1 MGGGPPVPLREV
13 ETRNKIHPDH
23 PHSPT
28 PSLATVPK
36 VNKNALFPTI
46 FTSRDQLV
54 RPRRPAAPRFP
65 GPPTRPRWLLYHPSR
80 PGTGEDRG
88 GTWRGTGRGD
98 GQAGATARSTGR
110 PPPTTTTGW
119 STDRGEATA
128 TTTKSPPTQN
138 LRFVPHPRRARKVAF
153 YAHPPYKKF
162 PVGMTNLDTNIF
174 SRKSIRFEVGGYVR
188 RGL

>member
-1 MGGGPPVPLREV
+1 MH
-13 ETRNKIHPDH
+13 KIHPDH

-46 FTSRDQLV
+46 FTSRD
-54 RPRRPAAPRFP
+54 RRPPPLPRSSNPTTVAPV
-65 GPPTRPRWLLYHPSR
+65 PPQPTS
-80 PGTGEDRG
+80 GTGEDRG
-88 GTWRGTGRGD
+88 RDGPAGQGRDLEGD
-98 GQAGATARSTGR
+98 GKAGGDGEVDRPATPSDDDGVVHG
-110 PPPTTTTGW
+110 PG
-119 STDRGEATA
+119 GEATV

-153 YAHPPYKKF
+153 YALFPYKKF

>member
-1 MGGGPPVPLREV
+1 M
-13 ETRNKIHPDH
+13 NKIHPDH

-46 FTSRDQLV
+46 FTSRD
-54 RPRRPAAPRFP
+54 RRPPPLPRSSNPTTVAPV
-65 GPPTRPRWLLYHPSR
+65 PPQPTS
-80 PGTGEDRG
+80 GTGEDRG
-88 GTWRGTGRGD
+88 RDGPAGQGRDLEGDGEGD
-98 GQAGATARSTGR
+98 GQAGATARSAGR

-119 STDRGEATA
+119 STDRGEATV

-153 YAHPPYKKF
+153 YALFPYKKF